1 MYLKAT
7 RLQHQFNFA
16 TENLDLTLTTDY
28 RYNIDLYAVR
38 LTVWIGTI
46 STVEHVNWDDNHE
59 VTYCLVTRQIDS
71 TAR

>member
-1 MYLKAT
+1 MWRNIARCCSSVSSFCHSGIRFEQREMYLKAT

-38 LTVWIGTI
+38 LTV
-46 STVEHVNWDDNHE
+46 
-59 VTYCLVTRQIDS
+59 
-71 TAR
+71 